1 MMTVTLTTMMMMMVA
16 AAVNT
21 LGLEGKFSSL

>member
-1 MMTVTLTTMMMMMVA
+1 MMTVTLTMMMMMMMA

>member
-1 MMTVTLTTMMMMMVA
+1 MMTVTLTMMMMMVA